1 VKATFILGLT
11 TLSLL
16 AGHDPLAAQTLPSPI
31 EKGYITIRAGAQP
44 ERRTITPG
52 ASFSLYDETA
62 TISSSQPIKNG
73 PMFDVTGG
81 YRVWRRW
88 VVAVGV
94 SSFKSSDPATV
105 TTSIPDPGVFDRPKV
120 TTATTDDLDRTELGV
135 HVQAVWFFPRSEK
148 FDIAVSAGPSIYRV
162 KQQLVPGVSVA
173 PRTQNATFTVATESA
188 TAFGVNAGAE
198 ATYNLTPRQG
208 AGIFLRY
215 AGASTDLPGA
225 AGVKIGGLQGGFN
238 FRIRF

>member
-1 VKATFILGLT
+1 M

-16 AGHDPLAAQTLPSPI
+16 LSPDRVAAQRPPSPI
-31 EKGYITIRAGAQP
+31 EKGFIDIRAGAQP
-44 ERRTITPG
+44 QRRTITPG
-52 ASFSLYDETA
+52 TSFSLYDETA
-62 TISSSQPIKNG
+62 TISSSQPINNG

-81 YRVWRRW
+81 FRVSRRW

-94 SSFKSSDPATV
+94 SSFKSSNPATV
-105 TTSIPDPGVFDRPKV
+105 TTSIPDPSFFDRPKV
-120 TTATTDDLDRTELGV
+120 STAQTGDLDRTELGV
-135 HVQAVWFFPRSEK
+135 HPQVVWFFPRSEK

-162 KQQLVPGVSVA
+162 RQQLVPGVSVA
-173 PRTQNATFTVATESA
+173 ARTQNATYTVATQSA
-188 TAFGVNAGAE
+188 TAFGINAGAE

-208 AGIFLRY
+208 VGFFLRY

-225 AGVKIGGLQGGFN
+225 DGLKIGGLQGGVN